1 MHLRNFTWIPGYPK
15 KRWIGKGISLRLQTW
30 RHFGYLHVTFREA
43 YSTQKNTIF
52 SSLEVAENVGNNLHV
67 DHQGADKGCLNVRI
81 VKYPYHPLSQLLT
94 FKTFGDNKAVSLS
107 FG

>member
-1 MHLRNFTWIPGYPK
+1 MDSWIPEK
-15 KRWIGKGISLRLQTW
+15 KMDWKRYLPPASNMASFWVSTCYIS
-30 RHFGYLHVTFREA
+30 GSI
-43 YSTQKNTIF
+43 STQKNTIF